1 MRDIDVTFCGLD
13 SLVIRCNGYD
23 DVIDLLKLLNDGGYI
38 SLSSVLESL
47 DLRKNIFD
55 DMLSL
60 SSDEYFILMPLEADE
75 FKVIAFNDVSDN
87 KGFSYKFVLPEF
99 KSFIFG
105 DIKMKEMK

>member
-23 DVIDLLKLLNDGGYI
+23 DVIDLLKLLNDGRYI

-55 DMLSL
+55 DMLPL

-75 FKVIAFNDVSDN
+75 FKVITFNDVSDN